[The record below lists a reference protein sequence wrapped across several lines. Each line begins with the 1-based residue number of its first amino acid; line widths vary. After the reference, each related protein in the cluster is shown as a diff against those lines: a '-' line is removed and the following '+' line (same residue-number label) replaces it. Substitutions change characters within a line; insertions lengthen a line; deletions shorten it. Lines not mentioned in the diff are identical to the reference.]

1 MSASSW
7 RPSSA
12 IVDALRTTLDGAPD
26 SRPLASI
33 LLVDDLPANLLTLEA
48 ILQPLGQR
56 TVRANSGQEA
66 LALLSEGDFA
76 VVVLDIMMPGIDGF
90 GTADRIRAQV
100 RGKEIPIIFVTAG
113 DTPELDGYA
122 RGAVDFLRKPLDA
135 EVVRAKVAMFVELYR
150 AREQIRM
157 QAARL
162 AAQER
167 TAQAHTAALLNASLD
182 AVIGMDLSGLVT
194 EFNGAAEA
202 MFGRRREDT
211 VGRSMAELLIPPR
224 LREAHQRGL
233 ARHLATGERRA
244 LDRRIE
250 VTAMRADGS
259 EFPIE
264 LAIRRVATDG
274 LPTFLGYARDLSERH
289 AAERERTALLARAQ
303 AGEEQFRTLANTMPL
318 LAWYADPDGSIRWYN
333 SRWHEYTGMPVDQQD
348 DWPWQRVHDPADLP
362 RIVAKW
368 QGALATGEPWEDQF
382 RLRRRDGVFRWF
394 LSRAVPLLDAHGR
407 TLRWFGTN
415 VDIDDRKQTEAAL
428 ERARRETEAILA
440 AAGDGIYGVDNE
452 GRTTFVNPAA
462 AQLLGRSAEELRGQ
476 IAHDLVHH
484 TRRDGTPYPR
494 EECPISRAG
503 RDGVVLRRDDEV
515 FWRKDGGS
523 FPIEYASTP
532 IRDVDGLSGAVVV
545 FRDITERDRADRAR
559 AFLAQASEAFA
570 SSLDYEATLQTVVAL
585 AVPQVADWCAVEIV
599 GSNPGDRVTRAVG
612 HVDPSKIALAE
623 ELRRRYPPD
632 PDAPSGVA
640 HVLRTGR
647 SELHE
652 DISPATLERVA
663 RDSEHLRILNELG
676 LRSAIVVPITS
687 HDRTLGAITFIA
699 AESGRRYGPS
709 DLATAEDLAR
719 RAAIAIENARLYR
732 ATQLA
737 ESRNRF
743 LAEATET
750 LASSLDYTVTLERV
764 ARLAVPMVAESA
776 AVYRLEASGVI
787 RLIALAAKD
796 PAWEEMGRELDGLL
810 PLRIEQ
816 QDRTLPRVVLTGR
829 AEMLPD
835 LSDALRETWSPTS
848 RAEVLVRQL
857 AIRSYMVVPLVV
869 RGSVIGAIALTS
881 SASGRRF
888 ESDDLALA
896 GELARRAGL
905 AVENAQ
911 LYRDAQ
917 DANRLKDEFL
927 ATVSHELRTPL
938 TAILGWLHLLRTGR
952 PAQVARA
959 IDTIERNAL
968 AQARIVDDVLDVSRI
983 ITGKLRLE
991 IEPVN
996 LADVL
1001 RSAVDTVR
1009 PAAEAKEIA
1018 LITTLHPAAAETAG
1032 DSARLQ
1038 QIAWNLLSNAIKFTP
1053 HGGRIEVRLEREGSD
1068 ARVRV
1073 SDTGQ
1078 GIRPDFLPH
1087 VFERFRQGDSSSTR
1101 THGGLG
1107 LGLAIVR
1114 HLVELHG
1121 GSVTAESGGEGC
1133 GATFTITLPLIRASA
1148 SATPDPSAATSVG
1161 GSLRLEG
1168 VRVLVVDDDA
1178 DARDFTSALL
1188 EQHGAQVTSSPSARA
1203 ARDLLEHTTPDVL
1216 VSDIGMPG
1224 EDGFALIGEVRA
1236 LGAIRGFW
1244 IPAIA
1249 LTAYA
1254 QAEDRN
1260 QALSAGYQVHLAKP
1274 VDPAALIASVAELVA
1289 IAAAYRSTR
1298 S

>member
-1 MSASSW
+1 
-7 RPSSA
+7 
-12 IVDALRTTLDGAPD
+12 V
-26 SRPLASI
+26 
-33 LLVDDLPANLLTLEA
+33 
-48 ILQPLGQR
+48 
-56 TVRANSGQEA
+56 
-66 LALLSEGDFA
+66 
-76 VVVLDIMMPGIDGF
+76 
-90 GTADRIRAQV
+90 
-100 RGKEIPIIFVTAG
+100 
-113 DTPELDGYA
+113 
-122 RGAVDFLRKPLDA
+122 
-135 EVVRAKVAMFVELYR
+135 FVELYR

-167 TAQAHTAALLNASLD
+167 TAEARTAALLNASLD
-182 AVIGMDLSGLVT
+182 AVIGMDRSGLIT

-202 MFGRRREDT
+202 MFGRRREDA
-211 VGRSMAELLIPPR
+211 VGRSMADLLIPPL
-224 LREAHQRGL
+224 LREAHKRGL
-233 ARHLATGERRA
+233 ARHLATGERRV
-244 LDRRIE
+244 LDRRLE
-250 VTAMRADGS
+250 VTALRADGS

-289 AAERERTALLARAQ
+289 EAERERKQ
-303 AGEEQFRTLANTMPL
+303 A
-318 LAWYADPDGSIRWYN
+318 
-333 SRWHEYTGMPVDQQD
+333 
-348 DWPWQRVHDPADLP
+348 
-362 RIVAKW
+362 
-368 QGALATGEPWEDQF
+368 
-382 RLRRRDGVFRWF
+382 
-394 LSRAVPLLDAHGR
+394 
-407 TLRWFGTN
+407 
-415 VDIDDRKQTEAAL
+415 EAAL

-452 GRTTFVNPAA
+452 GLTTFVNPAA

-494 EECPISRAG
+494 EECPITSAG
-503 RDGVVLRRDDEV
+503 RDGVVRRGDDEI
-515 FWRKDGGS
+515 FWRKDGQS
-523 FPIEYASTP
+523 FPVEYTSTP
-532 IRDVDGLSGAVVV
+532 IHDETGRSGAVVV

-599 GSNPGDRVTRAVG
+599 GSDPGDRVTRAVG
-612 HVDPSKIALAE
+612 HVDPSKVALAE

-632 PDAPSGVA
+632 PNAPSGVP

-647 SELHE
+647 SELYE
-652 DISPATLERVA
+652 DISPATLERAA

-687 HDRTLGAITFIA
+687 HGRTLGAIMFIA

-719 RAAIAIENARLYR
+719 RAAIAIDNARLYR

-737 ESRNRF
+737 EARNRF
-743 LAEATET
+743 LAESTEA
-750 LASSLDYTVTLERV
+750 LASSLDYTATLERV

-776 AVYRLEASGVI
+776 AVYRLEADGVI
-787 RLIALAAKD
+787 RLIALAAKE

-816 QDRTLPRVVLTGR
+816 QDRTLPRVIRTGR

-835 LSDALRETWSPTS
+835 LTDSLPEAWSPTS
-848 RAEVLVRQL
+848 RAEVLLQQL

-917 DANRLKDEFL
+917 DASRLKDEFL

-983 ITGKLRLE
+983 ITGKLRLD

-1018 LITTLHPAAAETAG
+1018 LITTLHPSAAETAG

-1121 GSVTAESGGEGC
+1121 GRVTAESEGEGR
-1133 GATFTITLPLIRASA
+1133 GAAFTITLPLIRAASSA
-1148 SATPDPSAATSVG
+1148 SDPPDASSAPSAEATSR
-1161 GSLRLEG
+1161 LRG

-1178 DARDFTSALL
+1178 DALDFTSALL
-1188 EQHGAQVTSSPSARA
+1188 EQHGAEVTTSPSARA
-1203 ARDLLEHTTPDVL
+1203 ARDVLEHTTPDVL

-1236 LGAIRGFW
+1236 MGAVRGFW

-1260 QALSAGYQVHLAKP
+1260 QALSAGYQVHMAKP
-1274 VDPAALIASVAELVA
+1274 VDPAALVASVAELVA
-1289 IAAAYRSTR
+1289 IAAAHRSTR

>member
-1 MSASSW
+1 
-7 RPSSA
+7 
-12 IVDALRTTLDGAPD
+12 LDGSPD

-33 LLVDDLPANLLTLEA
+33 LLVDDHPANLLTLEA

-56 TVRANSGQEA
+56 TVRASSGREA
-66 LALLSEGDFA
+66 LARVSEGEFA
-76 VVVLDIMMPGIDGF
+76 VVLLDIMMPGIDGF
-90 GTADRIRAQV
+90 ATADGIRAQDH
-100 RGKEIPIIFVTAG
+100 GKEIPIIFVTAG
-113 DTPELDGYA
+113 DAPALEGYA
-122 RGAVDFLRKPLDA
+122 RGAVDVLRKPLDA
-135 EVVRAKVAMFVELYR
+135 DVVRAKVAVFVESYR

-167 TAQAHTAALLNASLD
+167 TAQARTAALLNASLD
-182 AVIGMDLSGLVT
+182 AVIGMDPSGLVT

-211 VGRSMAELLIPPR
+211 LGRLMADLLIPPR

-233 ARHLATGERRA
+233 ARHLATGERRV

-250 VTAMRADGS
+250 VTAMRSDGT

-274 LPTFLGYARDLSERH
+274 LPTFLGYVRDLSERH
-289 AAERERTALLARAQ
+289 EAERERTALLARAQ

-333 SRWHEYTGMPVDQQD
+333 SRWHEYTGMPVAEQD
-348 DWPWQRVHDPADLP
+348 EWQRVHDPADLP

-368 QGALATGEPWEDQF
+368 QAALATGEPWEDQF
-382 RLRRRDGVFRWF
+382 RLRRHDGVFRWF
-394 LSRAVPLLDAHGR
+394 LSRAVPLRDAHGQ
-407 TLRWFGTN
+407 TVRWFGTN

-462 AQLLGRSAEELRGQ
+462 AELLGRSPEELLGQ
-476 IAHDLVHH
+476 IAHDIVHH

-494 EECPISRAG
+494 AECPIANAVW
-503 RDGVVLRRDDEV
+503 DGAPRRRDVEI
-515 FWRKDGGS
+515 FWRKDGRS
-523 FPIEYASTP
+523 FPIEYTSAP
-532 IRDVDGLSGAVVV
+532 IRDADGRSGAVIV
-545 FRDITERDRADRAR
+545 FRDITERERADRAR

-570 SSLDYEATLQTVVAL
+570 SSLDYEVTLQTVVAL

-599 GSNPGDRVTRAVG
+599 GDDPGDRVTRAVG

-632 PDAPSGVA
+632 PEAPSGVP

-647 SELHE
+647 SELYE
-652 DISPATLERVA
+652 DISPAAIERVA
-663 RDSEHLRILNELG
+663 RDSDHLRILNELG

-687 HDRTLGAITFIA
+687 RGRTLGAITFIA
-699 AESGRRYGPS
+699 AESGRRYGPP

-737 ESRNRF
+737 EARNRF
-743 LAEATET
+743 LAEATEL

-764 ARLAVPMVAESA
+764 ARLAVPMVAETA
-776 AVYRLEASGVI
+776 AVYRLEADGVI
-787 RLIALAAKD
+787 CLIALAAQE
-796 PAWEEMGRELDGLL
+796 PAWEAIGRELDALL

-816 QDRTLPRVVLTGR
+816 QDRMLPRVVRTGR

-835 LSDALRETWSPTS
+835 LSDSLRETWSPTS
-848 RAEVLVRQL
+848 RAEVLLRQL
-857 AIRSYMVVPLVV
+857 AIRSYMVVPLIV
-869 RGSVIGAIALTS
+869 RGTVLGAIALTS
-881 SASGRRF
+881 SAAGRRF
-888 ESDDLALA
+888 ASDDLALA

-917 DANRLKDEFL
+917 DASRLKDEFL

-1001 RSAVDTVR
+1001 RAAVDTVR
-1009 PAAEAKEIA
+1009 PAAEAKEID
-1018 LITTLHPAAAETAG
+1018 LITTLHPAATETAG

-1038 QIAWNLLSNAIKFTP
+1038 QIAWNLVSNAIKFTP
-1053 HGGRIEVRLEREGSD
+1053 HGGRIEIRLERDGSD

-1087 VFERFRQGDSSSTR
+1087 VFERFRQGDSSPTR

-1121 GSVTAESGGEGC
+1121 GSVTAESEGEGR
-1133 GATFTITLPLIRASA
+1133 GAAFTITLPLVRTPASA
-1148 SATPDPSAATSVG
+1148 SIAPDASAAASHLA
-1161 GSLRLEG
+1161 SSRLEG

-1178 DARDFTSALL
+1178 DGRDFTSALL
-1188 EQHGAQVTSSPSARA
+1188 EQHGAEVTTSPSARA
-1203 ARDLLEHTTPDVL
+1203 ARDVLEHTTPDVI

-1236 LGAIRGFW
+1236 LGVLRGFW

-1254 QAEDRN
+1254 QAEDRA
-1260 QALSAGYQVHLAKP
+1260 QALAAGYQVHLAKP
-1274 VDPAALIASVAELVA
+1274 VEPAALVAAVAELVETA
-1289 IAAAYRSTR
+1289 VAGRSTPH
-1298 S
+1298 